1 MSTNTFGYV
10 RVSSTD
16 QNENRQVLAFR
27 NKKIPQNNIY
37 MDKQSGKNFDRP
49 NYKNMV
55 RRMKKGDLLYV
66 LSIDRLGRNYKEIQ
80 EQWRILTQEKGIDI
94 CVLDMPLLD
103 TRQGKDLMG
112 TFIADLVLQILSFVA
127 QSEREN
133 IRKRQAEGI
142 AAAKSRGA
150 HLGRPVKALPENF
163 AKLVKEWEKKRISL
177 TEVLEA
183 CGISESTFYRRVREY
198 RNGR

>member
-1 MSTNTFGYV
+1 
-10 RVSSTD
+10 
-16 QNENRQVLAFR
+16 
-27 NKKIPQNNIY
+27 
-37 MDKQSGKNFDRP
+37 MDKQSGKDFDRP

-94 CVLDMPLLD
+94 CVLDMPMLD

-142 AAAKSRGA
+142 EAAKSRGV
-150 HLGRPVKALPENF
+150 HFGRPVKALPENF
-163 AKLVKEWEKKRISL
+163 IKLIQKWEQKRISL
-177 TEVLEA
+177 REVLEV
-183 CGISESTFYRRVREY
+183 CDISESTFYRRVREY
-198 RNGR
+198 RNGL